1 MQNRLMILF
10 TLLAFK
16 DFHEVAFF
24 RTRVTE
30 ENRKPSYRRVYSDT
44 DIFSKCKFENADTL
58 IEIAPRSI
66 DCNCKQSKGG
76 LGEEFSYGLKGG
88 SKIEYSLAN
97 DKNYSKREANENSEN
112 SSTKNGIKPIPK
124 ELLSRDEIDEVLHI
138 IRDFLFRGLPSSEEG
153 GKLTTALKNPD
164 PRSKTQN
171 ENCAESMEARQ
182 FDKSTESEIEGLLK
196 EITSLKREAKQS
208 LNNCRNEVSKLKEEV
223 ENLKATNQY
232 LEKELKET
240 LVEYGSLTVE
250 HTKMVNDNKRMN
262 REALYS
268 RGPPSDTASSGASS
282 SGISSSQSS
291 LSSLSETP
299 LSGSTFGAEAVKKPC
314 ETIHEEPKATEKSPV
329 HETPVS
335 VIVQVSMEESR
346 DAEGISLG
354 RVPTTAVER
363 SLYNNYKLLFLTME
377 SLLLSRDVE
386 KLKEWAMET
395 FAIDTS
401 QDPIDIFLKL
411 DRKGVIT
418 ALNLTLLRGFFE
430 KILRFDLIYL
440 IDCFLSGSYSILRNA
455 NSSAFSRK
463 GAGISSGRLSSRS
476 PQGATSTSKL
486 QRRWIPTS
494 DGANP
499 GFSSG
504 NSEMVEIEEALVVDE
519 PNLEASARNHRAS
532 FPQELVVA
540 NGSGPAYKND
550 LKSKYQ
556 PCIHCH
562 LVRSWSKLAAKQMAL
577 VELRLPQLLVGRNY
591 IA

>member
-1 MQNRLMILF
+1 
-10 TLLAFK
+10 
-16 DFHEVAFF
+16 
-24 RTRVTE
+24 
-30 ENRKPSYRRVYSDT
+30 
-44 DIFSKCKFENADTL
+44 
-58 IEIAPRSI
+58 
-66 DCNCKQSKGG
+66 
-76 LGEEFSYGLKGG
+76 
-88 SKIEYSLAN
+88 
-97 DKNYSKREANENSEN
+97 
-112 SSTKNGIKPIPK
+112 
-124 ELLSRDEIDEVLHI
+124 
-138 IRDFLFRGLPSSEEG
+138 
-153 GKLTTALKNPD
+153 
-164 PRSKTQN
+164 
-171 ENCAESMEARQ
+171 MEARQ

-299 LSGSTFGAEAVKKPC
+299 LSESTFGAEAVEKPC
-314 ETIHEEPKATEKSPV
+314 ETIHEEPKAAEKSPV

-335 VIVQVSMEESR
+335 LIVQVSMEESR

-440 IDCFLSGSYSILRNA
+440 IDCFLSGNYSILRNA

-540 NGSGPAYKND
+540 NGSRPPYKND

-562 LVRSWSKLAAKQMAL
+562 LVSSWSKLAAKLMAL
-577 VELRLPQLLVGRNY
+577 VEFRLPQLLVGRNY